1 MLSQNQHTSDI
12 KKQDEPLEIS
22 FKNIMHFT
30 LTSSTV
36 K

>member
-22 FKNIMHFT
+22 LKNLMHFT
-30 LTSSTV
+30 LTSSTIR
-36 K
+36 